1 MPPHILTTI
10 SPVFKRNSQKYTCL
24 CLEVRLSLK
33 CLQTLHKSK
42 PENSMHSERNDNTP
56 LRKNE
61 NSRQL
66 ENTFVTSRGA
76 LLPDTSHSNS
86 FQPNQPQKV

>member
-1 MPPHILTTI
+1 MFRSSAI
-10 SPVFKRNSQKYTCL
+10 SKMFTNTSQVETRK
-24 CLEVRLSLK
+24 SL
-33 CLQTLHKSK
+33 
-42 PENSMHSERNDNTP
+42 HSERNEHTP

-86 FQPNQPQKV
+86 FQHNQPQKV

>member
-1 MPPHILTTI
+1 MPPHILTTA
-10 SPVFKRNSQKYTCL
+10 SPVFKRNSQKYTCFR
-24 CLEVRLSLK
+24 LEVRLSLK
-33 CLQTLHKSK
+33 CLQTLHKTK
-42 PENSMHSERNDNTP
+42 PESSLHSERNEHTP
-56 LRKNE
+56 CRKNE

-86 FQPNQPQKV
+86 F

>member
-1 MPPHILTTI
+1 MPPHILTTV
-10 SPVFKRNSQKYTCL
+10 SPLYKRNSKKHTCL

-33 CLQTLHKSK
+33 CLQTLHKTE
-42 PENSMHSERNDNTP
+42 PENSLHSERNEHTP

-66 ENTFVTSRGA
+66 ENTFVTSHGA

-86 FQPNQPQKV
+86 FGHNQPQNV

>member
-1 MPPHILTTI
+1 MPPHILTTV
-10 SPVFKRNSQKYTCL
+10 SPVFKRKSQKYTCL
-24 CLEVRLSLK
+24 WLEGRLSLK
-33 CLQTLHKSK
+33 CLQTLHNTK
-42 PENSMHSERNDNTP
+42 PENSMHSERNDHTP

-66 ENTFVTSRGA
+66 ENTFVTSHGA

-86 FQPNQPQKV
+86 FQHNQPQNI